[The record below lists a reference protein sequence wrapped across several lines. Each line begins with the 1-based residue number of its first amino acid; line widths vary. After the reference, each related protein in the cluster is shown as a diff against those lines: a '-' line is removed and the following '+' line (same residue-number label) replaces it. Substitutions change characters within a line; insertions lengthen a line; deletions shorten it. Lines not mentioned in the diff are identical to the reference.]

1 MSKPMRQRSLSRAEV
16 VPWLREPR
24 RSARRSAREVPMT
37 APREV
42 EEELSLNLGDKRT
55 TFGRH
60 RRRPLA
66 G

>member
-1 MSKPMRQRSLSRAEV
+1 
-16 VPWLREPR
+16 
-24 RSARRSAREVPMT
+24 MT

-42 EEELSLNLGDKRT
+42 EEELSPNLGDKRT
-55 TFGRH
+55 TFGRR